1 MSTVYI
7 RGQRLTL
14 SPSQKIGEGGEAE
27 VLDIGSGQ
35 VLKLFKQPNHPD
47 FAGSSTERAMVRE
60 RLAAHQRKLPAFP
73 KNLPSQIIAPLDLAT
88 GTATGSTI
96 VGYTMKFLRGGEVLW
111 SYGQKDFRQKNAI
124 GNQSLMPIL
133 RKLYHVINEV
143 HPLGVIIGDN
153 NDLNWIVIGDEIY
166 LIDADSIQFGSFL
179 CQLFTAKFVDPLL
192 CDPKATSPQLIKPH
206 NPNSDW
212 YAFCIMLMQSLLFV
226 GPYGGVYR
234 PKNLKN
240 RISPDARSLH
250 RISVFHPEVIYP
262 KPAIHYRVLPDDLLH
277 FLLQT
282 FEKDQRGKPPL
293 SLLDNLH
300 WTKCLQCG
308 TEHARNSCPNCAFA
322 APSAIKLVTR
332 VRGKVTATRIFQTK
346 SGVIVFAAMQN
357 GKLRWLYY
365 EGGQFKRENEAVVVR
380 GTLSPQMHFGIHGH
394 TTLIGQDNQLTVLS
408 SDQSIQKLP
417 VDNPDN
423 TPAFS
428 ANEKHYY
435 LVSDGQ
441 LKRSGQFGL
450 DYIGDVL
457 TNQTR
462 FWVGPSFGF
471 GFYRA
476 GGITRAFVFDAQKQ
490 GIKDTVQIPPIRG
503 KMIDAICYFT
513 RDRCWFLTATQQGSK
528 IKHQCSV
535 ILADG
540 TIEASCEAEENDGSW
555 LGTLKGKC
563 AINNY
568 LLVATD
574 DGIIRVTISGNQI
587 SQDKEFPDTEPFVD
601 ANSILYPG
609 PEGLYAINGQEIY
622 LLKIA

>member
-7 RGQRLTL
+7 DEQRINLT
-14 SPSQKIGEGGEAE
+14 PKNKIGEGGEAE
-27 VLDIGSGQ
+27 VYDVGNGR

-47 FAGSSTERAMVRE
+47 FAQSLTEQAKARE
-60 RLAAHQRKLPAFP
+60 RLEIHQRKLRSFP
-73 KNLPSQIIAPLDLAT
+73 KNLPSQVIIPLNLAT
-88 GTATGSTI
+88 RAPGESTI
-96 VGYTMKFLRGGEVLW
+96 VGYTMRFLQGAEVLW
-111 SYGQKDFRQKNAI
+111 SYGQKDYRQSSGI
-124 GNQSLMPIL
+124 GNQTMIAIL
-133 RKLYHVINEV
+133 KKLHQVISGIHQANV
-143 HPLGVIIGDN
+143 VIGDL
-153 NDLNWIVIGDEIY
+153 NDLNWMIVGEETY
-166 LIDADSIQFGSFL
+166 LIDADSIQFDPFL

-192 CDPKATSPQLIKPH
+192 CDPRANSLQLIKPH
-206 NPNSDW
+206 NKNSDW
-212 YAFCIMLMQSLLFV
+212 YAFAVIAMQSLLLV

-234 PKNLKN
+234 PSNIKRRL
-240 RISPDARSLH
+240 SSDARPLH
-250 RISVFHPEVIYP
+250 RITVFSSEVIYP
-262 KPAIHYRVLPDDLLH
+262 RPAVPYKVMPDDWLH

-282 FEKDQRGKPPL
+282 FEKDQRGAFPPI
-293 SLLDNLH
+293 LLENLR
-300 WTKCLQCG
+300 WTRCTQCG
-308 TEHARNSCPNCAFA
+308 TEHARHTCPNCALA
-322 APSAIKLVTR
+322 APAAIKSVTR
-332 VRGKVTATRIFQTK
+332 VRGKVTATRIFQTQH
-346 SGVIVFAAMQN
+346 GVVIFATMQHN
-357 GKLRWLYY
+357 RLRWLYH
-365 EGGQFKRENEAVVVR
+365 ENGQFKRENDAVVIS
-380 GTLSPQMHFGIHGH
+380 GELNPKMHFGIQGDS
-394 TTLIGQDNQLTVLS
+394 TLIGQDNQLTVLS
-408 SDQSIQKLP
+408 PGQQIQKFP
-417 VDNPDN
+417 IDNSN
-423 TPAFS
+423 NIPALG
-428 ANEKHYY
+428 ANDKHYY
-435 LVSDGQ
+435 LINNGQ

-450 DYIGDVL
+450 DYVGDVL

-503 KMIDAICYFT
+503 KMIDATCYFT

-540 TIEASCEAEENDGSW
+540 AVEASSEAEENDGSW

-574 DGIIRVTISGNQI
+574 DGIIRVTITGNQI

-601 ANSILYPG
+601 ANSTLYPG

-622 LLKIA
+622 LLKIG